1 MKTILRELTET
12 ISSRGAIVMLADGML
27 VCADVRDGPH
37 EDRLAALGA
46 AILSE
51 LGTSLR
57 DAGVDEFR
65 QIEIAAEHGKV
76 VLAEAG
82 ATYLLVLLGPQ
93 IEIGPASIEIQSAA
107 TKLAKLAEFATA

>member
-1 MKTILRELTET
+1 MKTILNELTES
-12 ISSRGAIVMLADGML
+12 ISSRGAIVMLEDGMV
-27 VCADVRDGPH
+27 VCADIRDGPA

-46 AILSE
+46 AILRE

-57 DAGVDEFR
+57 SAGVKEFR

-76 VLAEAG
+76 ILAEAG
-82 ATYLLVLLGPQ
+82 ATFLLVLLGPQ

-107 TKLAKLAEFATA
+107 AKLAKLAEFATA